1 MVMALHKFCCC
12 CCCCYY
18 SKNTKNP
25 YEQVAFRTAT
35 TIAKT
40 NPQRTDNIL
49 QEEVFTKTYS

>member
-1 MVMALHKFCCC
+1 MEMALHKFC

-35 TIAKT
+35 TIAKR
-40 NPQRTDNIL
+40 NPQRTDIL
-49 QEEVFTKTYS
+49 QKEVFTQTYS